1 MKLTSRIWLS
11 TVYTIDDEGLE
22 KDGAVVGFAGQFVNH
37 AGYLIAPRQRS
48 DNRQRGT
55 RVKDWGGAT

>member
-1 MKLTSRIWLS
+1 M
-11 TVYTIDDEGLE
+11 YTIDDEGLE
-22 KDGAVVGFAGQFVNH
+22 EDGAVVGFAGQFVNH

-55 RVKDWGGAT
+55 RVKDWGGDLEDHW